1 MQPQRQLNIQLVAA
15 SSFEPSSKLGWQPSP
30 EAASADAVVE
40 FAGRACYDSF
50 ADKDSRTATTDPFLH
65 HVIDTGNLA
74 LLEHASATLY
84 MQGISMAT
92 GHEILR
98 HRDFSISELSQYAL
112 PEDQKSVVVP
122 NVIQR
127 DEQLQR
133 FFAHAIEDTAFVYDE
148 LHDAVETS
156 LASEKNALLRKQQV
170 WEAALALAPA
180 ARETRLVVSGNL
192 RTWRSFIA
200 TRAGEHSGSEL
211 RAVAVRCL
219 ELLSERA
226 PVLFDDFVVTELP
239 DGTKKATTPY
249 EK

>member
-15 SSFEPSSKLGWQPSP
+15 SSFEPPAELGWRPSA
-30 EAASADAVVE
+30 EATSADAVVE

-50 ADKDSRTATTDPFLH
+50 ADNESSTATTDAFLH

-74 LLEHASATLY
+74 LLEHASVTLY
-84 MQGISMAT
+84 IQGISVAT

-98 HRDFSISELSQYAL
+98 HRDFLISELSQYAM
-112 PEDQKSVVVP
+112 PDEQKGVVVP
-122 NVIQR
+122 DVIQR

-133 FFAHAIEDTAFVYDE
+133 FFEHAIEDTAFVYDE
-148 LHDAVETS
+148 LRNAVELS
-156 LASEKNALLRKQQV
+156 LAGEKNALLRKQRV

-192 RTWRSFIA
+192 RAWRSFIGSS
-200 TRAGEHSGSEL
+200 AGEHSGSEL

-226 PVLFDDFVVTELP
+226 PILFEDFVISELP

>member
-15 SSFEPSSKLGWQPSP
+15 SSFEPLAELGWRPSP
-30 EAASADAVVE
+30 DAAPADAVVE

-50 ADKDSRTATTDPFLH
+50 ADKDSRTASTDAFLH

-92 GHEILR
+92 GHEITR
-98 HRDFSISELSQYAL
+98 HRDFSITELSQYAI
-112 PEDQKSVVVP
+112 PEDQKGVVVP
-122 NVIQR
+122 DAVQR
-127 DEQLQR
+127 DEQLQQ
-133 FFAHAIEDTAFVYDE
+133 FFKHAIEDTAFVYDE

-156 LASEKNALLRKQQV
+156 LESEKNALLRKRKV

-192 RTWRSFIA
+192 RAWRSFIA

-226 PVLFDDFVVTELP
+226 PVLFDDFVVTALP